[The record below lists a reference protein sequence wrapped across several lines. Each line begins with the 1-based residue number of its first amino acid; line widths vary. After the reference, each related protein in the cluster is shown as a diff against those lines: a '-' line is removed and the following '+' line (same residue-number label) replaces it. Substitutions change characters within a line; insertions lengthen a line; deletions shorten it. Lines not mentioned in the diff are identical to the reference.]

1 MDKSKGEP
9 MFKKLV
15 LIMLGTSLMLM
26 GCSNS
31 QVKDEALTHIRLPMG
46 YIPNIQYAPFYVAIE
61 KGYFADEGI
70 EIEFD
75 YSFETDGVKLVGAGE
90 LPFAVA
96 SGEQVLL
103 ARAQDVPVVYAFA
116 WYQQFPISVIS
127 ALELNVNEPRDLR
140 DDTIGLPGLFGAN
153 YIGVQAMLFA
163 DEVNPATDVTFN
175 AIGFNQVESF
185 ASGQSEIVAVYTAN
199 EPIVLRSQGF
209 EFNEL
214 RVSDYVQLIANGIVT
229 SEETIANNPEL
240 IKSFARAFAKGI
252 ADTIANPD
260 EAYEISLKF
269 VEGLAE
275 QDKDVQMQVL
285 RTSIEFWEAER
296 IGFSDSQ
303 AWENMND
310 LLVKMELIP
319 EPIDLSQ
326 AFTNEFIP

>member
-1 MDKSKGEP
+1 
-9 MFKKLV
+9 
-15 LIMLGTSLMLM
+15 MLGLMILLTA
-26 GCSNS
+26 CSSS
-31 QVKDEALTHIRLPMG
+31 QVTNEAGEIQKIKLPMG
-46 YIPNIQYAPFYVAIE
+46 YIPNIQYAPFYVAVD

-75 YSFETDGVKLVGAGE
+75 YSFETDGVALVGAGE

-103 ARAQDVPVVYAFA
+103 ARAQDLPVVYAFA
-116 WYQQFPISVIS
+116 WYQQFPISVIT
-127 ALELNVNEPRDLR
+127 AVELNVNEPRDLR
-140 DDTIGLPGLFGAN
+140 GDTIGLPGLFGAN

-185 ASGQSEIVAVYTAN
+185 ASGQSDIVVVYTAN

-214 RVSDYVQLIANGIVT
+214 RVADYVQLIANGIVT
-229 SEETIANNPEL
+229 SEETIANNPDL
-240 IKSFARAFAKGI
+240 IRAFANAFAKGI

-269 VEGLAE
+269 VEGLAD
-275 QDKDVQMQVL
+275 QNKDVQMQVL
-285 RTSIEFWEAER
+285 TTSIEFWKAER

-303 AWENMND
+303 AWENMNE